1 MKKKIKKRKN
11 LKRRIDFIL
20 LGIFFILTLLL
31 IINVIKLSDIENLLR
46 FIIIVGL
53 IFIYSLF
60 VIFRKRLNMVGSILI
75 VILSLGFGYLNYA
88 FDNIYS
94 SLDNLTVTVN
104 NTTIYLVGNEDY
116 NKINDIKSSDKIAIL
131 SEDSDPETYSF
142 AKEILSDKK
151 LKSELVE
158 YDDYISIIDALINQE
173 IKFAFLPENYEDI
186 YNVEREEKVELHLNL
201 IYKDTKTTKVEE
213 VHYDLS
219 EPFTILLIG
228 VDNLENSYNADT
240 LMLVTFNPKTL
251 KVTMLSIPRDTYT
264 NINGTSTRH
273 KINAS
278 GWNGDKSV
286 VRTVENYMDIDINYY
301 VKINFTGIVD
311 LVDKLGGVEVDVPYA
326 FCEQDSL
333 RRFGEHMI
341 YVDSGLQTL
350 NGEQALALTRNRHYW
365 KDICPA
371 KYTSDGERSDLVR
384 GENQQ
389 VVIKAIINKMMGIR
403 DLEQFYSILD
413 TASSNMS
420 TNMSRE
426 TILSFYNVLK
436 DIIKK
441 LNASTADDIFNIERL
456 TLNNYFA
463 TVSIGG
469 LDLSILINYN
479 ESIEYNSKVMK
490 KNLGLIQEDMIKTVS
505 FDINEDYEKESVKFS
520 KLTSNYEFLP
530 NFVGKTLSEAVSYCN
545 RKGLNC
551 DTGNG
556 DLTETIISQSIA
568 PNSDIAL
575 LKTKVITFEVESRGV
590 VEEKEEIVDKEPNKD
605 SKVDDNKEE
614 NNISTPNDK
623 EENVIDKEDEE
634 SPKKEETEIKEPENQ
649 EIDDK
654 KEEKDE
660 EV

>member
-1 MKKKIKKRKN
+1 M
-11 LKRRIDFIL
+11 
-20 LGIFFILTLLL
+20 
-31 IINVIKLSDIENLLR
+31 
-46 FIIIVGL
+46 
-53 IFIYSLF
+53 
-60 VIFRKRLNMVGSILI
+60 

-88 FDNIYS
+88 FHNIYS

-104 NTTIYLVGNEDY
+104 NTTIYLVGNED
-116 NKINDIKSSDKIAIL
+116 NDKINDIKSSDKIAIL
-131 SEDSDPETYSF
+131 NKDNDTETYSF
-142 AKEILSDKK
+142 AKEILNDKK
-151 LKSELVE
+151 LKNELVE
-158 YDDYISIIDALINQE
+158 YDDYISIIDDLMNNK

-186 YNVEREEKVELHLNL
+186 YNIEREERVELNLNL
-201 IYKDTKTTKVEE
+201 IHKDTKTTKVEE

-286 VRTVENYMDIDINYY
+286 VRTVENYMDVDINYY

-311 LVDKLGGVEVDVPYA
+311 LVNKLGGVEVNVPYA

-371 KYTSDGERSDLVR
+371 KYTSDGDRSDLVR
-384 GENQQ
+384 GANQQ
-389 VVIKAIINKMMGIR
+389 LVIKAIINKMMGIR

-420 TNMSRE
+420 TNMSKD
-426 TILSFYNVLK
+426 TILSFYNVFK
-436 DIIKK
+436 DMIKR
-441 LNASTADDIFNIERL
+441 LNASTADDMFNIERL
-456 TLNNYFA
+456 TFKNYFA
-463 TVSIGG
+463 TVFISG

-479 ESIEYNSKVMK
+479 ESVEYNSKAMK
-490 KNLGLIQEDMIKTVS
+490 KNLGLIKEDMIKTVS
-505 FDINEDYEKESVKFS
+505 FDINEGYEKENVNFS

-545 RKGLNC
+545 RKGLDC
-551 DTGNG
+551 DTSDG
-556 DLTETIISQSIA
+556 DLTEIIVSQSIA

-575 LKTKVITFEVESRGV
+575 LKKKTITFMVENT
-590 VEEKEEIVDKEPNKD
+590 EKVPEKDEIADKDPDKDIDKENNDKESDNDKD
-605 SKVDDNKEE
+605 SNVEDDNNTSVPE
-614 NNISTPNDK
+614 DK
-623 EENVIDKEDEE
+623 EENVTD
-634 SPKKEETEIKEPENQ
+634 KKEEEIPEKEEPEIKEPENS
-649 EIDDK
+649 EVDNK
-654 KEEKDE
+654 KEEANE